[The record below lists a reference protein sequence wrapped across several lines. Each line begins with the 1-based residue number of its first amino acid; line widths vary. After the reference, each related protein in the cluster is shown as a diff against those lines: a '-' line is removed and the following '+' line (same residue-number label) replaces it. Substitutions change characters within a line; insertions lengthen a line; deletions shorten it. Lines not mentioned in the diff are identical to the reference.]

1 MVRVKSDGAYTVV
14 RKVRKDGGARG
25 TMHRDNLDEAV
36 TRGRGNVILM
46 NQNVGIAANSDKFK
60 NR

>member
-1 MVRVKSDGAYTVV
+1 MVKIKSDGAMTIV

-36 TRGRGNVILM
+36 TRGHGNVILM

>member
-1 MVRVKSDGAYTVV
+1 MVKI
-14 RKVRKDGGARG
+14 KVRKDGGARG

-36 TRGRGNVILM
+36 TRGHGNVILM

>member
-1 MVRVKSDGAYTVV
+1 MVRVKNDGAYTVV

-36 TRGRGNVILM
+36 TRGHGNVILM

>member
-1 MVRVKSDGAYTVV
+1 MTIV

-36 TRGRGNVILM
+36 TRGHGNVIMM
-46 NQNVGIAANSDKFK
+46 NEKVNTGKVK
-60 NR
+60 NKR